1 MVLPNGG
8 HASKKTAL
16 ERAVE
21 YAVSDLKNCGDLVA
35 LREELEA
42 VRSAED
48 LIGVEAEVLR
58 LSVRIVNKAI
68 LRCRN

>member
-1 MVLPNGG
+1 MVLANGG
-8 HASKKTAL
+8 HASIKTTL

-21 YAVSDLKNCGDLVA
+21 NAVSDLKNCCDLVA

-42 VRSAED
+42 VRGAEH

-58 LSVRIVNKAI
+58 LSVRIVNEAI

>member
-1 MVLPNGG
+1 MVLANKG
-8 HASKKTAL
+8 HALMKATL

-21 YAVSDLKNCGDLVA
+21 HAVSDLKNCCDLVA
-35 LREELEA
+35 LREELET
-42 VRSAED
+42 VLGAEHFID
-48 LIGVEAEVLR
+48 TEAEVLR